1 MWLMGKTLEV
11 AADRAF
17 DKTKTVL
24 PAEVAR
30 GVYMRNAP
38 SLQALKLMHLMIASA
53 AGRMADEVEHRIRLS
68 DIRKIDGMRNHDRA
82 SLTPL
87 FGELA
92 AAVLTH
98 DDPEKM
104 VVTIGGLLDE
114 AKIDYRHE
122 ASGDLLVSWWFRRT
136 FRRMAAESNHWAIL
150 DRQTVFHLGSKYS
163 VLLFQHIASLV
174 NLDHVQ
180 SKTFTVQELR
190 ALLGVPEGKLE
201 RFSHFNSRAILP
213 AIAEIN
219 QLSRFT
225 LTATPNKI
233 GRTVVRVTIGWKMKT
248 DPQETKREL
257 DRPKVGRQARR
268 EGIAEATAPSFPATG
283 GIQLDAHWKG
293 LKQAAGCNMDDTLIA
308 EKFRS
313 WCHDK
318 SIALDARNIEQTFKA
333 FCGKV
338 GKV

>member
-1 MWLMGKTLEV
+1 MWLMGRTLDV

-17 DKTKTVL
+17 DQTKTVL

-38 SLQALKLMHLMIASA
+38 GLQALKLMHLMIASA
-53 AGRMADEVEHRIRLS
+53 GGRMADEVEHCIRLS
-68 DIRKIDGMRNHDRA
+68 DIRKIDGMRNHGRA

-122 ASGDLLVSWWFRRT
+122 ASGDLVVSWWFRRT

-163 VLLFQHIASLV
+163 VLLFQHVASLT
-174 NLDHVQ
+174 NLAHVQ
-180 SKTFTVQELR
+180 SKIFTVQELR
-190 ALLGVPEGKLE
+190 ALLGVPEGKLD
-201 RFSHFNSRAILP
+201 RFSHLNSRAIIP
-213 AIAEIN
+213 SIAEIN
-219 QLSRFT
+219 QLSRLT
-225 LTATPNKI
+225 LAATPNKV
-233 GRTVVRVTIGWKMKT
+233 GRTVVSVTIAWQVKA
-248 DPQETKREL
+248 DPRTTKREL
-257 DRPKVGRQARR
+257 AASKVGRTARR
-268 EGIAEATAPSFPATG
+268 DGSSETAPSVFPETG
-283 GIQLDAHWKG
+283 GIAYSPRWLDI
-293 LKQAAGCNMDDTLIA
+293 KQATGCDVDNQKIASDFRRFLTDRGIVRDTL
-308 EKFRS
+308 
-313 WCHDK
+313 
-318 SIALDARNIEQTFKA
+318 NIERLFED
-333 FCGKV
+333 FCRKV
-338 GKV
+338 GKA